1 MPFIPYML
9 RCWFMAHNKRLNNY
23 RYMDRSEN
31 KSTIDRFL
39 NHLLRLRPCV
49 SGDPIRSVPLRS
61 PWHQRGPRRTQS
73 WSTVLSRWT
82 LMTSMYCYKVSS
94 YTCFGYFIFLCSQM
108 DYQWF
113 RHLQHTQENWI
124 SLCGRV
130 CAFLLRLFSHARVTW
145 STARLLSW
153 DSIARAKGF
162 KKSKQ
167 EDMVW
172 HS

>member
-1 MPFIPYML
+1 
-9 RCWFMAHNKRLNNY
+9 
-23 RYMDRSEN
+23 MDRSEN

-73 WSTVLSRWT
+73 WSAVLSRWT

-94 YTCFGYFIFLCSQM
+94 YTCFGYFILLCSQM
-108 DYQWF
+108 DYQRF

-124 SLCGRV
+124 FCADGFVHLCFVSSLTLE
-130 CAFLLRLFSHARVTW
+130 LLGARPACYRETASLEPRALKKANRRIWFDTVSNADLLLFC
-145 STARLLSW
+145 LN
-153 DSIARAKGF
+153 AK
-162 KKSKQ
+162 
-167 EDMVW
+167 
-172 HS
+172 